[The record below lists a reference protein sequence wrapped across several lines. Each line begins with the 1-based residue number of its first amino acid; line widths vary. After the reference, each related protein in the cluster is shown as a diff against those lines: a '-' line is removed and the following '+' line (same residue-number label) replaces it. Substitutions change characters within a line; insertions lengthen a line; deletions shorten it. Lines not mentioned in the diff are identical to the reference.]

1 MLLSLPDAE
10 VSLGLA
16 VSREALQAFVFHP
29 HWLSTDYTA
38 NSLPKLTLNTLY
50 LLQRFA
56 HCLNTYGLAQDSVL
70 AYLQCANSPS
80 VEGSTVADDGACTA
94 RLAALLKWD
103 VDEINLLVEYLPAKQ
118 VKTLADLDWLL
129 RCHEAVR
136 LTGLSAS
143 ALLKAADLHAT
154 LMNEDW
160 QYVGSALIATAP

>member
-1 MLLSLPDAE
+1 M
-10 VSLGLA
+10 SLGLA
-16 VSREALQAFVFHP
+16 VSREALQAFVLHP
-29 HWLSTDYTA
+29 HWLSPDHTA
-38 NSLPKLTLNTLY
+38 ASLLKLTLSTLY

-56 HCLNTYGLAQDSVL
+56 HCLSTYGLAQDSVL
-70 AYLQCANSPS
+70 AYLQRANSSS
-80 VEGSTVADDGACTA
+80 VEGSAASHDGACTSQ
-94 RLAALLKWD
+94 LAALLKWD
-103 VDEINLLVEYLPAKQ
+103 VDEINLLVESLPAKQ

-160 QYVGSALIATAP
+160 QHVGSALIATTP